1 MRSPWKF
8 ISSLAAR
15 RREREGLVDED
26 QAQPNSAP
34 VLLSPPVEEDKG
46 GHGVTNE
53 PTEAKVDT
61 SVEHVPAGAA
71 LQALDEQALDEP
83 VLESSDAREQDAT
96 DTPAP
101 ASPEPQS
108 AEPES
113 PVTEVAI
120 EDDVRE
126 PLEVSEPATVAEPV
140 TIEPAVSEAVA
151 SEIKGIE
158 AFNGDHPSP
167 AAIDTASVTDI
178 LQEIVEEVP
187 SLSPS
192 QRFQLEMQAVDA
204 DIAALRHALSEKLR
218 SQNIQLRAM
227 LDRYPAD

>member
-15 RREREGLVDED
+15 RREREDLVDED

-34 VLLSPPVEEDKG
+34 VLLSPPVEEEKAEHD
-46 GHGVTNE
+46 VANE
-53 PTEAKVDT
+53 RAEAKVDT

-71 LQALDEQALDEP
+71 LQALDGQAQDEP

-101 ASPEPQS
+101 AS

-158 AFNGDHPSP
+158 AFNGDHPIP

-178 LQEIVEEVP
+178 LQEIVEEPP

-192 QRFQLEMQAVDA
+192 QRFQLEMQTVDA

-227 LDRYPAD
+227 LDRYPAE

>member
-15 RREREGLVDED
+15 RREREDLVDED

-34 VLLSPPVEEDKG
+34 VLLSPPVEEEKAEHD
-46 GHGVTNE
+46 VANE
-53 PTEAKVDT
+53 RAEATVDT
-61 SVEHVPAGAA
+61 SVEHVPADAA
-71 LQALDEQALDEP
+71 LQAPDEQRQDEP

-101 ASPEPQS
+101 ASPEPES
-108 AEPES
+108 AEHES
-113 PVTEVAI
+113 RVTEVAI
-120 EDDVRE
+120 EDVRE

-158 AFNGDHPSP
+158 AFDG
-167 AAIDTASVTDI
+167 
-178 LQEIVEEVP
+178 EIVEEAP

-227 LDRYPAD
+227 LDRYPAE

>member
-1 MRSPWKF
+1 MRSPWKI

-15 RREREGLVDED
+15 RREREDLVDED

-34 VLLSPPVEEDKG
+34 VLLSPPVEEKAEHDLA
-46 GHGVTNE
+46 NE
-53 PTEAKVDT
+53 RAEATVDT
-61 SVEHVPAGAA
+61 SVEHVPADAA
-71 LQALDEQALDEP
+71 LQAPDEQRQDEP

-101 ASPEPQS
+101 ASPEPES
-108 AEPES
+108 AERES
-113 PVTEVAI
+113 RVTEVAI
-120 EDDVRE
+120 EDVRE

-158 AFNGDHPSP
+158 AFNGDHPIP
-167 AAIDTASVTDI
+167 ATIDTASVTDI
-178 LQEIVEEVP
+178 LQEIVEEAP
-187 SLSPS
+187 GLSPS

-227 LDRYPAD
+227 LDRYPAE